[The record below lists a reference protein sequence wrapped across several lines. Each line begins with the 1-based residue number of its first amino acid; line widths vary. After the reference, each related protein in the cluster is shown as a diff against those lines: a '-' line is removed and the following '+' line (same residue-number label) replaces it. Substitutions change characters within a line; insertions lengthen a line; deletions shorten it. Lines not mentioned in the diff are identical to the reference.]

1 MLEQLKIV
9 QYSSIFR
16 MKWPKNWSNHPINVH
31 LSENAN
37 FFTRFRGQF
46 LSKIWTGGSVYI
58 LGTGAISATSH
69 FWQNIN
75 VLRPNLSSTE
85 NDLFPMAIITIA
97 IWRNFQT
104 VPKINRRGWY
114 LFGALDWRHNSVLW
128 QSKALLNPENSLA
141 GHSWPRYQTG
151 SS

>member
-16 MKWPKNWSNHPINVH
+16 MKWPENWSNHPIYVH
-31 LSENAN
+31 FVGKCQ
-37 FFTRFRGQF
+37 FFYLRVLRGSFWKFGRGQF
-46 LSKIWTGGSVYI
+46 IH